1 MLKLSEKLIGFMET
15 NQAISE
21 EDREVYE
28 YAIES
33 VWILGG
39 NIVTS
44 LLIGFGLKV
53 PWYCVLLLL
62 AIIFLRSDAGG
73 YHATTV
79 WRCYFMSCMVLVLS
93 LLWVKAEIPCQ
104 TAITVCMAIPS
115 YLMILRYAPL
125 EAENKP
131 LDETEK
137 QVIGRRAR
145 VIATVEMA
153 AGLACFLIDKRAA
166 YAILCAVVSCGA
178 GYVGWFIKKKKSE
191 RGCET

>member
-15 NQAISE
+15 NQTISE

-28 YAIES
+28 YALES

-79 WRCYFMSCMVLVLS
+79 WRCYVMSCMVLVLS

-104 TAITVCMAIPS
+104 AAITVCMAIPS
-115 YLMILRYAPL
+115 YLMILRNAPL

-131 LDETEK
+131 LNEMEK
-137 QVIGRRAR
+137 RIIGRRAR
-145 VIATVEMA
+145 VIATIEMA
-153 AGLACFLIDKRAA
+153 AGLACFLIDKKAA
-166 YAILCAVVSCGA
+166 YAILCAIMSCGA
-178 GYVGWFIKKKKSE
+178 GYVGWFIQKKVK
-191 RGCET
+191 RTRM

>member
-1 MLKLSEKLIGFMET
+1 
-15 NQAISE
+15 
-21 EDREVYE
+21 
-28 YAIES
+28 
-33 VWILGG
+33 
-39 NIVTS
+39 
-44 LLIGFGLKV
+44 
-53 PWYCVLLLL
+53 
-62 AIIFLRSDAGG
+62 
-73 YHATTV
+73 
-79 WRCYFMSCMVLVLS
+79 
-93 LLWVKAEIPCQ
+93 
-104 TAITVCMAIPS
+104 MAIPS

-178 GYVGWFIKKKKSE
+178 GYVGWFIQKKKSE